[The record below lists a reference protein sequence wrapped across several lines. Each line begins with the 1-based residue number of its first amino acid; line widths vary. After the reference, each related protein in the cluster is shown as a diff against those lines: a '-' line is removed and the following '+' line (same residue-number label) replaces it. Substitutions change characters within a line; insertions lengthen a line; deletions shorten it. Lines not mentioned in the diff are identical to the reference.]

1 MKKFCLSYSSGKDC
15 LLAMDRLVQAKSASS
30 VSDNIK

>member
-15 LLAMDRLVQAKSASS
+15 LLAMDRLVQAEISQLR
-30 VSDNIK
+30 